1 MRLSRLAD
9 YAILLMTYMAQSP
22 DASHAATEAAAVTQL
37 PAPTVARIMAR
48 LCRAGFLA
56 SLRGV
61 NGGYR
66 LGRPAADIPV
76 GAIISL
82 FDGPVLLT
90 RCAQS
95 GRRPC
100 GVEAV
105 CPSRTG
111 LQRLNTAVRKAL
123 NDVSLAELARD
134 EPPVGLARRAAV
146 PHAKPLTARPSP

>member
-9 YAILLMTYMAQSP
+9 YAILLMTYMAQNP
-22 DASHAATEAAAVTQL
+22 DDSHAATETAAATQL
-37 PAPTVARIMAR
+37 PVPTVARLMAR
-48 LCRAGFLA
+48 LCRAGFLT

-66 LGRPAADIPV
+66 LARPAADIPI
-76 GAIISL
+76 GAIITL

-90 RCAQS
+90 RCVQS

-100 GVEAV
+100 GVEAL

-123 NDVSLAELARD
+123 DDVSLAELAHD
-134 EPPVGLARRAAV
+134 EPPVGLARPAALPPV
-146 PHAKPLTARPSP
+146 KPLIARPSP